1 MTKEK
6 KDLTFEEAMEQLEH
20 IVELLEEGDVPLEEA
35 ISIYKRGMDLSKVC
49 HGKLQVAQEQ
59 LVQIVDENGELKP
72 FQMKEEE

>member
-1 MTKEK
+1 MSKEK
-6 KDLTFEEAMEQLEH
+6 ELSFEEAIEQLEH

-35 ISIYKRGMDLSKVC
+35 INIYKRGMDLSKVC

-72 FQMKEEE
+72 FQVKEEE

>member
-1 MTKEK
+1 MTKE

-20 IVELLEEGDVPLEEA
+20 IVDLLEEGDVPLEEA
-35 ISIYKRGMDLSKVC
+35 INIYKRGMDLSKVC

>member
-6 KDLTFEEAMEQLEH
+6 DVTFEEAMEQLEH

-35 ISIYKRGMDLSKVC
+35 INIYKRGMDLSKIC
-49 HGKLQVAQEQ
+49 HGKLQAAQEQ

>member
-1 MTKEK
+1 MTKE